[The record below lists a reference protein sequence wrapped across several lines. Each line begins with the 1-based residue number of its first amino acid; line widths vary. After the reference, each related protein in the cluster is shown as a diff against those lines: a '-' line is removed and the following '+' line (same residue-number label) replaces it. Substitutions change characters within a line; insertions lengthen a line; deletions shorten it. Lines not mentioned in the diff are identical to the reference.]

1 MDQKVYESMNE
12 QIMHEFY
19 SAYLYLSM
27 AAYFEH
33 QDLPGFAAWMKVQAG
48 EEQEHALKFYEFLLD
63 RGEKV
68 QLMALQQPP
77 VEFLSARD
85 VFEQSYA
92 HEKKVT
98 SLINGIY
105 EKALAAKDTASQVF
119 LQWFI
124 TEQVEEEKNA
134 SQILSILNKL
144 GDSVG
149 GLYQLDHQL
158 GKRKAD

>member
-85 VFEQSYA
+85 VFEQSYE